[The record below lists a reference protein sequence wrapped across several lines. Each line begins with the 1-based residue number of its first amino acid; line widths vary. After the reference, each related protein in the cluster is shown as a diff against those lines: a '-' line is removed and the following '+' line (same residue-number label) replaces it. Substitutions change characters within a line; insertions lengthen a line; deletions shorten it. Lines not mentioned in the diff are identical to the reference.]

1 MSAAELASAL
11 DVFTAQITVWLKR
24 LVADGVSEKKRQS
37 AGYAVKQAALF

>member
-11 DVFTAQITVWLKR
+11 DVSTAQITVWLKR
-24 LVADGVSEKKRQS
+24 LVVEGALEKKRQS